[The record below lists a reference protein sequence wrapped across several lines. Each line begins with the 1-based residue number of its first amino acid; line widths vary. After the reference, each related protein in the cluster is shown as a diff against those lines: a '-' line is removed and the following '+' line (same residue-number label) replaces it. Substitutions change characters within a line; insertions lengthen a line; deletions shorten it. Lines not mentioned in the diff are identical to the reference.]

1 MFLFLKDRFPVGHR
15 VQLLLHCHSI
25 FLALLTIVLTIC
37 NIRSAFL
44 FMIALL
50 FYAMGLIINL
60 VTKLHNKRKSTRV
73 RIFDQFHSIMFCV
86 IFSAVPWLIPHIIC
100 GIPPF
105 LFYAYLSHGF
115 FTAFIPMFGRFG
127 ASVNPDLVIA
137 TFTVGVGIL
146 TGGFMVIFFA
156 PSALP
161 YTLILI

>member
-1 MFLFLKDRFPVGHR
+1 MGHR
-15 VQLLLHCHSI
+15 VQLLLHCHCI

-44 FMIALL
+44 FMITLL
-50 FYAMGLIINL
+50 FYAVGLIINL
-60 VTKLHNKRKSTRV
+60 VTKLHNKRKSTYKSQQTS
-73 RIFDQFHSIMFCV
+73 ILLILFDFKFL
-86 IFSAVPWLIPHIIC
+86 AVPWLIPHIIC

-127 ASVNPDLVIA
+127 ANVNPDLIIA

-146 TGGFMVIFFA
+146 TGGFMVTIFFL
-156 PSALP
+156 SHSSKYIEFNLNCF
-161 YTLILI
+161 T